1 MTFSA
6 ELTNIHPQIQI
17 PFENKPI
24 LEPAYF
30 TMWQKSTL
38 PVTGLWN
45 KGGGGP
51 QKFLNDS

>member
-45 KGGGGP
+45 KEGT
-51 QKFLNDS
+51 SEVSE